1 MQKLF
6 GRILGT
12 DHRSE
17 YTGENNRVLR
27 GVKST
32 QNSGNSAIG
41 GPFRRLDENLV
52 QVQVHPPSNSTWVSA
67 TTPAEREVQMNA
79 IHVKR
84 DVELD
89 RRVEEV

>member
-6 GRILGT
+6 GKILGT
-12 DHRSE
+12 THGSKYAGD
-17 YTGENNRVLR
+17 TNRVLR

-32 QNSGNSAIG
+32 HNSGGSVVG

-67 TTPAEREVQMNA
+67 STPVEREVQMNA
-79 IHVKR
+79 IHVTR
-84 DVELD
+84 DVDLD
-89 RRVEEV
+89 GDVEEV